1 MVVVLSPPLASFL
14 RNRAPSQKISMRSID
29 TGTDPAPAYFV
40 FPDGGVTLPVFERL
54 GLIVRAL
61 HDALGE
67 ISSPDVLVDAAADCP
82 SARERLLHIAI
93 LTATLLLLAPIAS
106 AALTDQLIDLA
117 KPNRTALCYLL
128 SSDPAT
134 TPAPDTGVIL
144 FAGD

>member
-1 MVVVLSPPLASFL
+1 M
-14 RNRAPSQKISMRSID
+14 N
-29 TGTDPAPAYFV
+29 TCTDPAPACFV
-40 FPDGGVTLPVFERL
+40 FPNGAVTLPVFERL

-67 ISSPDVLVDAAADCP
+67 IGSPDVLVDAVADFA

-106 AALTDQLIDLA
+106 AAPTDQLIDLA
-117 KPNRTALCYLL
+117 KPNGTALRYLL